1 MKSDAAGTPS
11 LLKKN
16 NHHFYERTPMNYLG
30 IDVSKSTSRYVLL
43 DNDGER
49 AAKPF
54 TLDNNQ
60 QAFAKLL
67 ERVKELNIQP
77 DGLLIGIEAT
87 GIWWENLYCFMTEQ
101 KFKVIVLN
109 PHQTNKFREAL
120 RLKAKTDDIDAYVI
134 AGLLR
139 SGEYAA
145 SYIPEE
151 TIQIL
156 REIVKLRHQLVTNRQ
171 SFERQVHALLGLLF
185 PEYEKTA
192 IKNPFTVASLAI
204 LKAYPTAKHLAEAKP
219 KNIEKIVRHIQGNN
233 FNIAEI
239 QTLIATAKNS
249 IYSGRAKDARGMN
262 LNIILTHVETL
273 HHSIAQL
280 DKRIDDILSPQNSDD
295 ANSFPG
301 ANLLSIPGVG
311 PKTLAAILSVVGA
324 DGSAYP
330 DGKSFIGYIG
340 FFPKI
345 YESGETRRDNIISK
359 RGPNYIRRAL
369 YIAAVACLKHNPEL
383 KALYDRKISQGKKP
397 KQALICVAK
406 KLAHLCLSMLQ
417 SGESYNPARVFMPA

>member
-1 MKSDAAGTPS
+1 
-11 LLKKN
+11 
-16 NHHFYERTPMNYLG
+16 MNYLG

-43 DNDGER
+43 DNDGEKSI
-49 AAKPF
+49 KPF

-60 QAFAKLL
+60 QNFTQLL
-67 ERVKELNIQP
+67 DRLKELNLQP
-77 DGLLIGIEAT
+77 DDLLIGIEAT
-87 GIWWENLYCFMTEQ
+87 GIWWENIYCFMTEQ

-171 SFERQVHALLGLLF
+171 GFERQSQALLGLLF

-192 IKNPFTVASLAI
+192 LKNPFGVASLAI
-204 LKAYPTAKHLAEAKP
+204 LKAYPTAKHLAETKS
-219 KNIEKIVRHIQGNN
+219 KNIEKIVRHIKGNN
-233 FNIAEI
+233 LNINEI
-239 QTLIATAKNS
+239 KTLIETAQNS
-249 IYSGRAKDARGMN
+249 IYSGRAKDARGLN
-262 LNIILTHVETL
+262 LNILLTHVETL

-280 DKRIDDILSPQNSDD
+280 DKRMDDILSPQNPDD
-295 ANSFPG
+295 AMSFPG

-324 DGSAYP
+324 HGTAYP

-340 FFPKI
+340 FFPQI
-345 YESGETRRDNIISK
+345 YESGETRRDNIISN

-369 YIAAVACLKHNPEL
+369 YISAVACLKHNAEF
-383 KALYDRKISQGKKP
+383 KSLYDRKVSQGKTA
-397 KQALICVAK
+397 KQALIYVAK
-406 KLAHLCLSMLQ
+406 KLAHLCLSMLK
-417 SGESYNPARVFMPA
+417 SGEFYNPSRVFMPV

>member
-1 MKSDAAGTPS
+1 
-11 LLKKN
+11 
-16 NHHFYERTPMNYLG
+16 MNYLG
-30 IDVSKSTSRYVLL
+30 IDVSKNSSRYVLL

-49 AAKPF
+49 STKAF
-54 TLDNNQ
+54 TLNNEQ
-60 QAFAKLL
+60 QAFTQLL
-67 ERVKELNIQP
+67 TRLKELNLQP
-77 DGLLIGIEAT
+77 ENLLIGIEAT
-87 GIWWENLYCFMTEQ
+87 SIWWENLYCFMTEQ

-171 SFERQVHALLGLLF
+171 NFERQASALLGLLF
-185 PEYEKTA
+185 PEYQKTA
-192 IKNPFTVASLAI
+192 IKNPFAIASLAI
-204 LKAYPTAKHLAEAKP
+204 LKAYPTAKHLAETKP
-219 KNIEKIVRHIQGNN
+219 KNIEKIVRHIKGNN
-233 FNIAEI
+233 FSITEI
-239 QTLIATAKNS
+239 QNLIETAQNS
-249 IYSGRAKDARGMN
+249 IYSGRAKDARGIN
-262 LNIILTHVETL
+262 LNILLTHVETL
-273 HHSIAQL
+273 QNSITQL
-280 DKRIDDILSPQNSDD
+280 DQRIDDILSPQNSDD
-295 ANSFPG
+295 AMSFPG

-324 DGSAYP
+324 NGSAYP

-369 YIAAVACLKHNPEL
+369 YISAVACLKHNAEL
-383 KALYDRKISQGKKP
+383 KAFYDEKISQGKKP

-406 KLAHLCLSMLQ
+406 KLAHMCLSMLK
-417 SGESYNPARVFMPA
+417 SGEPYNPTRIFMPA

>member
-1 MKSDAAGTPS
+1 
-11 LLKKN
+11 
-16 NHHFYERTPMNYLG
+16 MNYLG

-43 DNDGER
+43 DNDGEK
-49 AAKPF
+49 ATKPF

-60 QAFAKLL
+60 PSFTKLL
-67 ERVKELNIQP
+67 ERFKELNLQP
-77 DGLLIGIEAT
+77 DNIIIGIEAT

-151 TIQIL
+151 TVQIL
-156 REIVKLRHQLVTNRQ
+156 RELVKLRHQLVNNRQ
-171 SFERQVHALLGLLF
+171 NFERQIHALLGLLF

-192 IKNPFTVASLAI
+192 IKNPFAVASMAI

-219 KNIEKIVRHIQGNN
+219 KNIEKIVRHIKGNN
-233 FNIAEI
+233 FSISEI
-239 QTLIATAKNS
+239 QALIETAKNS
-249 IYSGRAKDARGMN
+249 IYSGRAKDARGAN
-262 LNIILTHVETL
+262 LHILLTHVDTFQN
-273 HHSIAQL
+273 SIAQL
-280 DKRIDDILSPQNSDD
+280 DDRMSSILSPENPND
-295 ANSFPG
+295 AMSFPG
-301 ANLLSIPGVG
+301 ANLLTIPGVG
-311 PKTLAAILSVVGA
+311 PKTLAAILSVVGS

-330 DGKSFIGYIG
+330 DGKSFIGYVG
-340 FFPKI
+340 FFPRI
-345 YESGETRRDNIISK
+345 YESGETRWDNIIST

-369 YIAAVACLKHNPEL
+369 YLAAVACLKHNNQL
-383 KALYDRKISQGKKP
+383 KAFYDTKVSQGKKP

-406 KLAHLCLSMLQ
+406 KLAHICLSMLK

>member
-1 MKSDAAGTPS
+1 
-11 LLKKN
+11 
-16 NHHFYERTPMNYLG
+16 MNYLG
-30 IDVSKSTSRYVLL
+30 IDVSKANSRYVLL
-43 DNDGER
+43 DNDGEQI
-49 AAKPF
+49 KKGF
-54 TLDNNQ
+54 TLTNDQ
-60 QAFAKLL
+60 KSFTQII
-67 ERVKELNIQP
+67 ERFKELKLTADN
-77 DGLLIGIEAT
+77 LLVGIEAT
-87 GIWWENLYCFMTEQ
+87 GIWWENLYCFLTEQ
-101 KFKVIVLN
+101 GFKVIVLN

-120 RLKAKTDDIDAYVI
+120 RYKAKTDDIDACVI

-139 SGEYAA
+139 SGKYAA

-151 TIQIL
+151 TIQVL

-171 SFERQVHALLGLLF
+171 NFERQALALLGLLF

-192 IKNPFTVASLAI
+192 IKNPFTVSSLAI

-219 KNIEKIVRHIQGNN
+219 KNIEKIVRSIVGNN

-239 QTLIATAKNS
+239 KTLIETAQNS
-249 IYSGRAKDARGMN
+249 IYSGRAKDARGAN
-262 LNIILTHVETL
+262 LIILLTHVETL

-280 DKRIDDILSPQNSDD
+280 DNRMTDVLSPQNPDD
-295 ANSFPG
+295 PASFPG

-330 DGKSFIGYIG
+330 DGKSFVGYIG
-340 FFPKI
+340 FFPQI
-345 YESGETRRDNIISK
+345 YESGETKKDNTISK

-369 YIAAVACLKHNPEL
+369 YIAAVACLKHNREF
-383 KALYDRKISQGKKP
+383 KAFYDEKVSQGKKP

-406 KLAHLCLSMLQ
+406 KLAHMCLSMLK
-417 SGESYNPARVFMPA
+417 SGESYNPTRVFMPA

>member
-1 MKSDAAGTPS
+1 
-11 LLKKN
+11 
-16 NHHFYERTPMNYLG
+16 MNYLG
-30 IDVSKSTSRYVLL
+30 IDVSKTTSRYLFL
-43 DNDGER
+43 DNDGEK

-54 TLDNNQ
+54 TFDNNHESFTQ
-60 QAFAKLL
+60 LL
-67 ERVKELNIQP
+67 ERFKELNFQP
-77 DGLLIGIEAT
+77 DNLIVGIEAT
-87 GIWWENLYCFMTEQ
+87 GIWWENIYCFLTEQ

-109 PHQTNKFREAL
+109 PHQINKFREAL

-171 SFERQVHALLGLLF
+171 SFERQACALLGLLF

-192 IKNPFTVASLAI
+192 IKNPFAIASFAI

-233 FNIAEI
+233 FNIEEI
-239 QTLIATAKNS
+239 QALLETAKNS
-249 IYSGRAKDARGMN
+249 IYSGRAKDARGLN
-262 LNIILTHVETL
+262 LIILLTHAETL
-273 HHSIAQL
+273 RDSIAQL
-280 DKRIDDILSPQNSDD
+280 DQRINDVLSPENSDD

-301 ANLLSIPGVG
+301 ANLLTIPGVG
-311 PKTLAAILSVVGA
+311 PKTLAALLSVVGTN
-324 DGSAYP
+324 GSAYP
-330 DGKSFIGYIG
+330 NGKSLIGYIG
-340 FFPKI
+340 FFPQI
-345 YESGETRRDNIISK
+345 YESGETRRDNMISK

-369 YIAAVACLKHNPEL
+369 YLSAVACLKHNREF
-383 KALYDRKISQGKKP
+383 KSFYDKKRSQGKKP
-397 KQALICVAK
+397 KQTLICVAK
-406 KLAHLCLSMLQ
+406 KLAHTCLSMLKT
-417 SGESYNPARVFMPA
+417 GESYNPARVFMPV

>member
-1 MKSDAAGTPS
+1 
-11 LLKKN
+11 
-16 NHHFYERTPMNYLG
+16 MNYLG

-43 DNDGER
+43 DNDGEK

-54 TLDNNQ
+54 TLDNNSQ
-60 QAFAKLL
+60 SFTQLL
-67 ERVKELNIQP
+67 ERLKELNLQSDNI
-77 DGLLIGIEAT
+77 LIGIEAT
-87 GIWWENLYCFMTEQ
+87 GIWWENIYCFMTEQ

-171 SFERQVHALLGLLF
+171 SFERQAQALLGLLF

-192 IKNPFTVASLAI
+192 IKNPFSVASLAI
-204 LKAYPTAKHLAEAKP
+204 LKAYPTAKHLAETKP
-219 KNIEKIVRHIQGNN
+219 KNIEKIVRHIKGNN
-233 FNIAEI
+233 FNIKEI
-239 QTLIATAKNS
+239 QTLIETAQNS

-262 LNIILTHVETL
+262 LNILLTHVETL

-280 DKRIDDILSPQNSDD
+280 DKRIDDILSPQSPDD
-295 ANSFPG
+295 ALSFPG

-311 PKTLAAILSVVGA
+311 PKTLAAILSIVGS

-330 DGKSFIGYIG
+330 DGKNFIGYIG
-340 FFPKI
+340 FFPQI

-359 RGPNYIRRAL
+359 RGPSYIRRAL
-369 YIAAVACLKHNPEL
+369 YIAAVACLKHNAEF
-383 KALYDRKISQGKKP
+383 KSLYDRKVSQDKTA
-397 KQALICVAK
+397 KQALIYVAK
-406 KLAHLCLSMLQ
+406 KLAHLCLSMLK
-417 SGESYNPARVFMPA
+417 SGEFYNPSRVFMPA

>member
-1 MKSDAAGTPS
+1 
-11 LLKKN
+11 
-16 NHHFYERTPMNYLG
+16 MNYLG
-30 IDVSKSTSRYVLL
+30 IDVSKSSSRYVFL
-43 DNDGER
+43 DNDGEK

-60 QAFAKLL
+60 QSFMKLL
-67 ERVKELNIQP
+67 ERLKELSLQP
-77 DGLLIGIEAT
+77 DNLIAGIEAT
-87 GIWWENLYCFMTEQ
+87 GIWWENLYCFLTEQ

-151 TIQIL
+151 IIQVL
-156 REIVKLRHQLVTNRQ
+156 REITKLRHQLVANRQ
-171 SFERQVHALLGLLF
+171 NFERQAYALLGLLF

-192 IKNPFTVASLAI
+192 LKNPFSVASTAI
-204 LKAYPTAKHLAEAKP
+204 FKAYPTAKHLAEAKP
-219 KNIEKIVRHIQGNN
+219 KTIEKIVRGIKGNN

-239 QTLIATAKNS
+239 QALIESAKNS
-249 IYSGRAKDARGMN
+249 IYSGRAKDARGLN
-262 LNIILTHVETL
+262 LIILLTQTETL
-273 HHSIAQL
+273 RDSIDQL
-280 DKRIDDILSPQNSDD
+280 DQRINDILSPQDPSD

-301 ANLLSIPGVG
+301 ANLLTIPGVG
-311 PKTLAAILSVVGA
+311 PKTLAAILSIAGR

-330 DGKSFIGYIG
+330 DGKSLIGYIG
-340 FFPKI
+340 FFPQI

-369 YIAAVACLKHNPEL
+369 YIAAVACLKHNREF
-383 KALYDRKISQGKKP
+383 KSLYNEKISQGKEP

-406 KLAHLCLSMLQ
+406 KLAHVCLSMLK
-417 SGESYNPARVFMPA
+417 SGEAYNPARVFMSA